1 MFFKFHQEI
10 IIIDAGSLTGDTS
23 FRQKHQSMSVY
34 RHGSHEEQFST
45 GNF

>member
-1 MFFKFHQEI
+1 MIVLHKFHQE

-23 FRQKHQSMSVY
+23 FRQNTKACRTAMAF
-34 RHGSHEEQFST
+34 EEQFST